1 MINIE
6 AARGMLKM
14 MIYEDDNDSYDDFD
28 DQNLLV
34 IKMEAARGMLKQPKS
49 KSDTERL
56 MMKIAVVFLT

>member
-1 MINIE
+1 M
-6 AARGMLKM
+6 
-14 MIYEDDNDSYDDFD
+14 
-28 DQNLLV
+28 